1 MASEHSLRNV
11 LDVTAGKANGLQLAQ
26 GQLYNH
32 LIAQTQALAYVDVY
46 YVLGYAAV
54 LMIPLAFLLDRNR
67 PGGGP
72 VMME

>member
-1 MASEHSLRNV
+1 V
-11 LDVTAGKANGLQLAQ
+11 LDVTAGKANGLHLAQ
-26 GQLYNH
+26 GQLYNR

-54 LMIPLAFLLDRNR
+54 LMIPMAFLLDRNR
-67 PGGGP
+67 PGAGP